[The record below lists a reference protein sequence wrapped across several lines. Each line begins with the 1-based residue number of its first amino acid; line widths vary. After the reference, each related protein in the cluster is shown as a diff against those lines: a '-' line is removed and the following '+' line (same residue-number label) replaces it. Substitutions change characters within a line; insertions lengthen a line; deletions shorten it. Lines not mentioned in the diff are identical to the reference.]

1 MCYAYFVPASRPDS
15 VFAALA
21 DPTRRVILDRLRAA
35 PLRAGDIAD
44 AFPVSRPAISRHL
57 RVLRKARLVRHEKRG
72 RERFYSIDP
81 APLRHIDEWLNEYR
95 LMWAA
100 NLVALKDF
108 VESEVAARTGTAGH
122 KPSKRRE

>member
-1 MCYAYFVPASRPDS
+1 MPTVRPES
-15 VFAALA
+15 VFSAIA
-21 DPTRRVILDRLRAA
+21 DPTRRVILDRLRTA

-57 RVLRKARLVRHEKRG
+57 RVLRRAKLVRHEKRG

-81 APLRHIDEWLNEYR
+81 APLKHIDEWLNAYR

-100 NLVALKDF
+100 NLVALKEF
-108 VESEVAARTGTAGH
+108 VEGEGAKRVTSAGR
-122 KPSKRRE
+122 SSGKRKE